1 MKYLIILLGISLII
15 GSGAEDVSGENIEQ
29 SEIAST
35 LSSSSSTESSTQSVS
50 ISSTSTEKVEITSE
64 KHDEPSTTTIAPAET
79 VSEITISSSTEKVP
93 VESSSSA
100 STADPS
106 KKRKTI
112 LINQQQNGKMNV
124 QLELSDVSVIVIPN
138 QKENPQLSL
147 LNLLFKSAQKRQ
159 NEERKKEE
167 NALKSIN
174 HGVGSSNIADYHH
187 DQYSKIHSTRP
198 SNDEN
203 YTYDLKSEPFIE
215 SRAPYRVDIS
225 STLVQQ
231 THPAIEISPNSQP
244 KMLKKRAID
253 SRLLGVITGPS
264 ETTSWM
270 EEEENSLGEEPI
282 ANILRGSE
290 EDDDLIHNHESEFT
304 LLGAVENCGPGR
316 RRNSYQICVPI
327 DYDDMF

>member
-1 MKYLIILLGISLII
+1 MKYLIIFIGISLIHI
-15 GSGAEDVSGENIEQ
+15 SHSSDDVNIAQ

-35 LSSSSSTESSTQSVS
+35 DTSSEASVTLSPSTT
-50 ISSTSTEKVEITSE
+50 TTEKVLITSE
-64 KHDEPSTTTIAPAET
+64 KHDDVTPTTAQTPAIT
-79 VSEITISSSTEKVP
+79 VDIQP
-93 VESSSSA
+93 ESSSSA
-100 STADPS
+100 PS
-106 KKRKTI
+106 PSSEPPKRKTV

-167 NALKSIN
+167 SALKSTSSS
-174 HGVGSSNIADYHH
+174 GSHIGDYHH
-187 DQYSKIHSTRP
+187 DQYSKIHSMRP
-198 SNDEN
+198 SADEN
-203 YTYDLKSEPFIE
+203 YTHDLKSEPFIE

-231 THPAIEISPNSQP
+231 THPTIEISPNSQP
-244 KMLKKRAID
+244 RMLKKRSID
-253 SRLLGVITGPS
+253 SRLLGIIAGAPTA

-270 EEEENSLGEEPI
+270 EADENELGGEEPI

-290 EDDDLIHNHESEFT
+290 EDEDLIHRHESEFS

-316 RRNSYQICVPI
+316 RRNSYQICVAI
-327 DYDDMF
+327 DYEDGSYDM

>member
-1 MKYLIILLGISLII
+1 MKYLIILLGISLVIN
-15 GSGAEDVSGENIEQ
+15 SGAEDVSGENIAQ

-35 LSSSSSTESSTQSVS
+35 LAPSSSPDSSTQTVTL
-50 ISSTSTEKVEITSE
+50 STTEKVEITSE
-64 KHDEPSTTTIAPAET
+64 KHDELSTTTTATSET
-79 VSEITISSSTEKVP
+79 VSEITIPSSTEKVP

-100 STADPS
+100 NTVDPS
-106 KKRKTI
+106 NRRKTI

-167 NALKSIN
+167 NTLKSSN
-174 HGVGSSNIADYHH
+174 NSVGSVINADYH
-187 DQYSKIHSTRP
+187 DQYSKIHSSRP

-203 YTYDLKSEPFIE
+203 FTYDLKSEPFIE

-231 THPAIEISPNSQP
+231 THPTIEISPNSQP
-244 KMLKKRAID
+244 RILNKRSID
-253 SRLLGVITGPS
+253 SRLLGIITAPT

-270 EEEENSLGEEPI
+270 EEDENSLGEEPI

-290 EDDDLIHNHESEFT
+290 EDESLIHNHESEFT

-327 DYDDMF
+327 DYDGML

>member
-1 MKYLIILLGISLII
+1 MIHISRT
-15 GSGAEDVSGENIEQ
+15 EDVVTDANIAQ

-35 LSSSSSTESSTQSVS
+35 TAPELSSETVTLSHST
-50 ISSTSTEKVEITSE
+50 TSAVITSE
-64 KHDEPSTTTIAPAET
+64 SSHDDVTPSTTTTFET
-79 VSEITISSSTEKVP
+79 PTTSSAITTEA
-93 VESSSSA
+93 SSSA
-100 STADPS
+100 PS
-106 KKRKTI
+106 EPSKRKTI
-112 LINQQQNGKMNV
+112 LVNQQQNGKMNV

-159 NEERKKEE
+159 NEERKKDES
-167 NALKSIN
+167 ALKSQTS
-174 HGVGSSNIADYHH
+174 GSSSNSHIGDYHH
-187 DQYSKIHSTRP
+187 DQYSKIHATRP
-198 SNDEN
+198 SADEN
-203 YTYDLKSEPFIE
+203 YELKSEPFIE

-231 THPAIEISPNSQP
+231 THPTIEISPNSHTR
-244 KMLKKRAID
+244 MLKKRAID
-253 SRLLGVITGPS
+253 SRLLGIIAAPT

-270 EEEENSLGEEPI
+270 EDDVNGLAEEPI

-290 EDDDLIHNHESEFT
+290 EDEDLIHRHGESEFA

-327 DYDDMF
+327 DYEDGTYDM